1 MVPTQWRSALVAT
14 PAVPHL
20 ANEPANSYLE
30 SAMTQNTVLTKP
42 AAVTGNWD
50 TEPIAAVIQND
61 REGSETLDTAVQAT
75 GADTYTR
82 YLQWRNVALQEA
94 PYLSIVIPAYNEAE
108 RIIPTIGAIASYVCG
123 LDYPWELLIADD
135 GSKDDTVVLC
145 TSLGLANLHVLIAEK
160 NGGKGS
166 AVRRGVLAAQGARI
180 LFADADNSTP
190 IEELTNLMRRMD
202 EGYDVVVG
210 SRAAGGAEE
219 AHRSLVRRT
228 MSNTLRA
235 MIRPILNMDIKDT
248 QCGFKLF
255 SRDAAQKLFGA
266 QTIMGFSFDL
276 EILYLAHKYGF
287 SVAEQPVAWIDA
299 PGSKVDKMKEIRRFL
314 KDMGT
319 IKMND
324 FKGVYQ

>member
-1 MVPTQWRSALVAT
+1 
-14 PAVPHL
+14 
-20 ANEPANSYLE
+20 
-30 SAMTQNTVLTKP
+30 MTQEIAITQPTFLVVGEETEASVAIGEP
-42 AAVTGNWD
+42 VADRSEAVD
-50 TEPIAAVIQND
+50 T
-61 REGSETLDTAVQAT
+61 TVQAT
-75 GADTYTR
+75 GADTYAK
-82 YLQWRNVALQEA
+82 YLTWRNIPLQEA

-108 RIIPTIGAIASYVCG
+108 RIIPTIGAIASYVCS

-166 AVRRGVLAAQGARI
+166 AVRRGVLAAQGRRI

-190 IEELTNLMRRMD
+190 IEELSNLMQRMD
-202 EGYDVVVG
+202 QGFDVVVG

-219 AHRSLVRRT
+219 AHRSIVRRT

-235 MIRPILNMDIKDT
+235 LIRPILNMDIKDT

-255 SRDAAQKLFGA
+255 TREAAQKLFGA

-276 EILYLAHKYGF
+276 EILYLAHKYGY